1 VAPALKKR
9 VVLDIGTSA
18 VRFCEL
24 AKTKTGLQVT
34 RFVQR
39 EFDADPALD
48 EEQRRQLRTKAVQD
62 VLKEARARRGKLVLA
77 VPGQSVFTR
86 SRTLPPVAEY
96 RVNQIVRYEIQ
107 QQIPFGLDQIAMDYQ
122 VLGRSEQGGYD
133 VLMAAIKVDVVDK
146 NLEIVAPLRRSVA
159 WVDIVPM
166 AAYNWMRQTGEFGNP
181 SECVALLNIGAST
194 TDLIIERNGQ
204 FRFTRPIAFGG
215 NDITKALAEAFNM
228 DFATA
233 EKLKRERAFAPTGN
247 PQRDGQGG
255 EVIGRAL
262 QRLVTE
268 VTRSFSYFRSLPGGG
283 TVNRVILSGGGAR
296 LKNLA
301 AYLQRQWNMEVRI
314 ANVLNGVSV
323 APGAESIR
331 DAAEQAAVVLGLAL
345 RCTAAAPL
353 TFDLIPPRLVAAARR
368 KEQAVYWAL
377 SICAVIL
384 IFFSMVPA
392 EHKKNQLVKQ
402 RIEELKKIIRT
413 YDPEL
418 VQRIRPGSPPP
429 VSTLNEE
436 LARRKAAVRQV
447 ENQVKALDMARRQRR
462 FWMDELSLIADAR
475 PATGGIWFASVETT
489 VVEDTPAGGP
499 TPGPQPGRGGRQDS
513 TTALKTGFPGIQPP
527 GGVAR
532 GAGRR
537 GAGGA
542 PGPGGPGPAPAPGA
556 PAAETVETR
565 SQPIPNGMIVK
576 GYAETDIVL
585 TQFISELKQIYRQL
599 GANVYL
605 SVQDVIFKEAAVQ
618 SQPWSVLYNATL
630 AGAGTGS
637 GGGGAV
643 QQQGGGG
650 AGILSFEI
658 TVKFRRSPQPPTKQE
673 QPNQGGSGA

>member
-1 VAPALKKR
+1 MVAPALKKR
-9 VVLDIGTSA
+9 VVLDIGSSA

-24 AKTKTGLQVT
+24 SKTKTGLQVT

-48 EEQRRQLRTKAVQD
+48 EEKRRELRTKTVQE
-62 VLKEARARRGKLVLA
+62 VIKEARAKRGKLVLA

-86 SRTLPPVAEY
+86 SRTLPPVPEY

-146 NLEIVAPLRRSVA
+146 HLENIAPLKRSVA

-166 AAYNWMRQTGEFGNP
+166 AAYNWMRQAGEFGSS

-194 TDLIIERNGQ
+194 TDLVIERNGQ

-215 NDITKALAEAFNM
+215 NDITKAIADAFNM

-255 EVIGRAL
+255 EVIGKAL

-283 TVNRVILSGGGAR
+283 TVNRVVLAGGGAK

-301 AYLQRQWNMEVRI
+301 AYLQRQWNIEVRV
-314 ANVLNGVSV
+314 ANVLNGVSI

-331 DAAEQAAVVLGLAL
+331 EVAEQAAVVLGLAL
-345 RCTAAAPL
+345 RCAAAAPL
-353 TFDLIPPRLVAAARR
+353 TFDLIPPRLVLAARR

-377 SICAVIL
+377 SVCAVIL

-392 EHKKNQLVKQ
+392 EHKKNILVKQ
-402 RIEELKKIIRT
+402 RIEELKNIIRA

-429 VSTLNEE
+429 VSTLNEQ
-436 LARRKAAVRQV
+436 LAQRKAAVRQV

-462 FWMDELSLIADAR
+462 FWMDELSLVADAR

-489 VVEDTPAGGP
+489 VVDDAAAGGA
-499 TPGPQPGRGGRQDS
+499 PGQPPQPRGGGQD
-513 TTALKTGFPGIQPP
+513 TGRMQRGFPGIQGP
-527 GGVAR
+527 GGAAR
-532 GAGRR
+532 AASGPR
-537 GAGGA
+537 AGGA
-542 PGPGGPGPAPAPGA
+542 APGGPAPAGPGA
-556 PAAETVETR
+556 QQNVETR
-565 SQPIPNGMIVK
+565 SQPIPNGMIIK
-576 GYAETDIVL
+576 GYAETDTAL
-585 TQFISELKQIYRQL
+585 TQFISELKRIYRQI

-605 SVQDVIFKEAAVQ
+605 SVQDVIYSEASVQ
-618 SQPWSVLYNATL
+618 AQPWNVLYNAPL
-630 AGAGTGS
+630 AGA
-637 GGGGAV
+637 
-643 QQQGGGG
+643 GGGG
-650 AGILSFEI
+650 AGQQQGAGGAGIFSFEV
-658 TVKFRRSPQPPTKQE
+658 TVKFRRSPQPPSQQE
-673 QPNQGGSGA
+673 QPKPGGAGA

>member
-1 VAPALKKR
+1 MAPALKKR

-24 AKTKTGLQVT
+24 TKTKTGLQVT
-34 RFVQR
+34 RFAQR
-39 EFDADPALD
+39 EFNADPALD
-48 EEQRRQLRTKAVQD
+48 EEQRREVRSTAVREL
-62 VLKEARARRGKLVLA
+62 LKEARVKRGKLVLA

-86 SRTLPPVAEY
+86 SRTLPPVPEY

-146 NLEIVAPLRRSVA
+146 HLEIVAPLKRSVA

-166 AAYNWMRQTGEFGNP
+166 AAYNWMRQAGEFGNP

-215 NDITKALAEAFNM
+215 NDITRALAEAFNM

-255 EVIGRAL
+255 EVIGRVL

-283 TVNRVILSGGGAR
+283 TVNRIILSGGGAK

-301 AYLQRQWNMEVRI
+301 PYLQRQWNMEVRP
-314 ANVLNGVSV
+314 ANVLNGLSV
-323 APGAESIR
+323 APAAASIR
-331 DAAEQAAVVLGLAL
+331 DAGEQAAVVLGLAL
-345 RCTAAAPL
+345 RCAAAAPL
-353 TFDLIPPRLVAAARR
+353 TFDLIPPRLVIAARR

-377 SICAVIL
+377 SVCAVIL

-402 RIEELKKIIRT
+402 RIEELKNIIRA

-429 VSTLNEE
+429 VSTLNEQ
-436 LARRKAAVRQV
+436 LAQRKAAVRQV
-447 ENQVKALDMARRQRR
+447 ENQVKALDAARRQRR

-489 VVEDTPAGGP
+489 VVEDTPAGGQA
-499 TPGPQPGRGGRQDS
+499 PGPQPGRGGRQG
-513 TTALKTGFPGIQPP
+513 TEGGLKTGFPGIQPP
-527 GGVAR
+527 GGVTRNVGGRAAGGGPAAGAR
-532 GAGRR
+532 GPAG
-537 GAGGA
+537 
-542 PGPGGPGPAPAPGA
+542 PGA
-556 PAAETVETR
+556 PAAAAEIETR
-565 SQPIPNGMIVK
+565 SQPIPNGMIVR
-576 GYAETDIVL
+576 GYAETD
-585 TQFISELKQIYRQL
+585 TAFKQFTNELKQIYRQL

-605 SVQDVIFKEAAVQ
+605 SAQDVIYKEASIQ
-618 SQPWSVLYNATL
+618 PQPWNVLYNAPL
-630 AGAGTGS
+630 AGGGT
-637 GGGGAV
+637 GGGGAA

-650 AGILSFEI
+650 AGILSFEV
-658 TVKFRRSPQPPTKQE
+658 TVKFRRSPQPPARQE
-673 QPNQGGSGA
+673 QQPNPGGGGA